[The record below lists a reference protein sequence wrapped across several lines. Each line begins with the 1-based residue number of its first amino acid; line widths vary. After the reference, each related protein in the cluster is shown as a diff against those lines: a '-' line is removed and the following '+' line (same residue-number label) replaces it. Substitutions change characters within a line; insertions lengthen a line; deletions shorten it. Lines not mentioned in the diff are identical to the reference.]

1 MPLCYARDDEKNMAD
16 LATKLSNIR
25 STFFRDFLSP
35 DVEDTLFL
43 NDLEQEFVFFHLFV
57 YILGGY

>member
-1 MPLCYARDDEKNMAD
+1 MAD

-25 STFFRDFLSP
+25 PTFLGDFLSP
-35 DVEDTLFL
+35 VVEDTLLL
-43 NDLEQEFVFFHLFV
+43 NDLEDEFVFFHLFV